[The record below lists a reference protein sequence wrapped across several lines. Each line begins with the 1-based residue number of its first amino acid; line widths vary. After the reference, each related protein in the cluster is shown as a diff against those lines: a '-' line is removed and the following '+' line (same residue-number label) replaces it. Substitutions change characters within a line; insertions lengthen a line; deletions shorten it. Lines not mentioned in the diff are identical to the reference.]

1 MNENTLVVLLVVIIF
16 TLIGSI
22 ATEVFIFYKLVDHF
36 NDMGRWYISIHKN
49 LDRLVEFKYSE
60 RWKHLKWYTST
71 CNRLDE
77 IIGSLDDLC
86 NAHKDTHS
94 VEVEKCKDL
103 KEEKKVDGE
112 CADCMFRSKS
122 YHEEPCFHCSH
133 AYLSQFTSSRNK

>member
-1 MNENTLVVLLVVIIF
+1 MSENILVVLSVVIICA
-16 TLIGSI
+16 LIASTV
-22 ATEVFIFYKLVDHF
+22 TEAVIFYKLVDHF
-36 NDMGRWYISIHKN
+36 NDMGRWYISIRKN

-60 RWKHLKWYTST
+60 RWKYLKLYTST
-71 CNRLDE
+71 CNKLDT
-77 IIGSLDDLC
+77 IIGSLEDLC
-86 NAHKDTHS
+86 NTHKDTHS

-112 CADCMFRSKS
+112 CVDCMFRSKS